1 VKGTTATEFA
11 TIDLDQMLADAEE
24 ETTPAP
30 NAESAAFGGLDIGG
44 MVGGYLGGFA
54 APIENKDK
62 PAETTPAPND
72 EKLTFGGLDIGG
84 LVGGN
89 LGGFVAPAANKD
101 KPAETGGIFG

>member
-44 MVGGYLGGFA
+44 MVGGF
-54 APIENKDK
+54 
-62 PAETTPAPND
+62 
-72 EKLTFGGLDIGG
+72 FG
-84 LVGGN
+84 
-89 LGGFVAPAANKD
+89 
-101 KPAETGGIFG
+101 